1 MRDGWYTFLSTLCAR
16 AYFSR
21 IRVIGAER
29 LPRGGPI
36 LYAGLHR
43 NGAVDGFIYKSIL
56 RRAIFLIAAQLQKG
70 LFSRVFFTGIPVV
83 RDKDSGDRG
92 MNAEAMERCQELLAG
107 GGELFIFPEGTSS
120 LGPQHLPF
128 KSGAARIAV
137 AAWQAGIPVKIVP
150 LGINYNALATFRS
163 SVEVIVG
170 EPIGGSEIWAK
181 LPVEGQVAETK
192 RMVTEGLEKVGVN
205 VESAEYL
212 AEISMIATIATP
224 AGHFFETLKFCEK
237 GIPEKLRT
245 PWRELHGELQS
256 SELLRSEAAMP
267 FSSVSPW
274 ISLVVGILLSSLVAA
289 AALLNCLPLGGAF
302 WAGKKF
308 PDGRNV
314 ITLWRILVGV
324 PLFFF
329 WFVAVIL
336 GFVLAGRDLWVVFF
350 FLLTG
355 MGWLAYQAAR
365 QLLVSGWNGIRFPG
379 LRRKYLEFQRV
390 LFEEMRNHGL

>member
-21 IRVIGAER
+21 IRVIGGER
-29 LPRGGPI
+29 LPRGGPVV
-36 LYAGLHR
+36 YVGLHR
-43 NGAVDGFIYKSIL
+43 NGAVDGFIYKSIF
-56 RRAIFLIAAQLQKG
+56 RQAVFLIAAQLQKN
-70 LFSRVFFTGIPVV
+70 LFSRMFFTGIPVV

-92 MNAEAMERCQELLAG
+92 MNAEAMDRCQELLG
-107 GGELFIFPEGTSS
+107 KGGELFIFPEGTSS
-120 LGPQHLPF
+120 LGPRHLPF

-137 AAWQAGIPVKIVP
+137 AAWQAGYPVKIVP
-150 LGINYNALATFRS
+150 MGITYNAPATFRS

-170 EPIGGSEIWAK
+170 EPMGPESLAK
-181 LPVEGQVAETK
+181 LPIEEEVAEAK
-192 RMVTEGLEKVGVN
+192 RIVTDRLEKAGVN

-212 AEISMIATIATP
+212 TEISMMASMAAS
-224 AGHFFETLKFCEK
+224 AGSFFETLKFCEK
-237 GIPEKLRT
+237 GIPEKLQA
-245 PWRELHGELQS
+245 PWRKLHGELQS
-256 SELLRSEAAMP
+256 SELLRSEAAAT

-274 ISLVVGILLSSLVAA
+274 ISLAGGILLSPLVAA
-289 AALLNCLPLGGAF
+289 TALVNCLPLWGAF

-324 PLFFF
+324 PLFLF
-329 WFVAVIL
+329 WFVAVCL
-336 GFVLAGRDLWVVFF
+336 GLVLAERNLWILFF
-350 FLLTG
+350 LLLTG
-355 MGWLAYQAAR
+355 MGWLAYQPAR